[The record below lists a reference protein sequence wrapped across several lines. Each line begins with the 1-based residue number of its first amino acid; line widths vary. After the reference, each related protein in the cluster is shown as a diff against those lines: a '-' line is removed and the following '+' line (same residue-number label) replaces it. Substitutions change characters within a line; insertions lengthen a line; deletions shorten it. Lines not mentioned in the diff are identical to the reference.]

1 MSNKTQT
8 GDLNAFFDAL
18 AAEDLTPDTDFMA
31 KLEMQALAE
40 MPAAQVDPIS
50 VPPVLDASDN
60 RSGLFV
66 KLLDILGGWTGAGG
80 LATACAMGV
89 VIGLNATTGVMA
101 YTATDTDSYTS
112 YGIGMVEEFET
123 AYFSE

>member
-1 MSNKTQT
+1 MSDKTQT
-8 GDLNAFFDAL
+8 GDLSAFFDAL
-18 AAEDLTPDTDFMA
+18 ETQDLTPGADFMA

-40 MPAAQVDPIS
+40 MPAAPSEPAS
-50 VPPVLDASDN
+50 VPPVAASDN
-60 RSGLFV
+60 QTGLLT
-66 KLLDILGGWTGAGG
+66 KLLDVLGGWTGAGG

-89 VIGLNATTGVMA
+89 VIGLNATSGVMA
-101 YTATDTDSYTS
+101 YTTTDTDTYAS